1 MPVCLLL
8 LLAGGGIPASPD
20 PGRNL
25 YLDGIDD
32 YAYRSSGSISLPS
45 GDFTLEL
52 EFACFNLEDNPF
64 LFDALG
70 STAGDGIEVRLANY
84 LVELTMNDN
93 PSSPNDYTL
102 SSVTLANGQ
111 HYHLAITYNGTSGE
125 TNVFLNGIKYT
136 AFASQ
141 AFEPRN
147 ALYLGRRD
155 YTSSG
160 FFEGYLD
167 DIHISDT
174 IRYTADFTPSP
185 DEPSHDGN
193 TVAVFLFNEEGGA
206 SSFAS
211 SAGSWDDL
219 YAQAGASTRPFETI
233 DYTRAWAYLGSPGE
247 ANSVSSF
254 DFSSSALTLEF
265 DARFE
270 QGASGTFLKLNP
282 SGAKRG
288 TLKRGAELL
297 TIHVDGTSPF
307 GSVVVTAHLN
317 GQSFSLGENLDPAK
331 WYRFTLEWANGLGKQ
346 AGANGA
352 RWYVNGLHTNTL
364 TSASLPSGTHDLI
377 LDGANVALDNLALH
391 DIARGTSA
399 FFPSPMVI
407 DGDTLAVYRFD
418 ETEDLPSSFADA
430 LGSKHLSASDV
441 ESAECL
447 DEPRQN
453 TLELTGGSAYYLGGS
468 LSFPT
473 SWSLEFWVNHQGS
486 TVHQTLFD
494 NSMGGSSGLALFL
507 NASNM
512 LMANINGNSY
522 PLMALAPNFW
532 FHVMVTFEDGAS
544 LPSAWL
550 HKAGTGGILRAYLH
564 GIGTFQTDGVEFSN
578 STNPLRVGNGF
589 AAVSSLIGEMDD
601 LRLSS
606 LRSNGSFS
614 PPHYALEPISLSS
627 RLWHFDESDPAV
639 FSDEMAA
646 STLSYCSGIVISPQP
661 ASQNT
666 CTGASVTLACDVTE
680 GSPDFQWYK
689 DSTLIPGATS
699 HELTFDPVSLADAG
713 TYLCRIS
720 NACESVDTANAVLTV
735 NEGVTLNS
743 SASPSSLCVGDP
755 LSLTVSAT
763 YGAGTLGYQW
773 HKNGSPL
780 SGETTATFSIA
791 AVTQADSGAF
801 HCLITPDNGCPA
813 VHSGT
818 YLVTVEPT
826 LVEVDSPETIC
837 WLGGSATLNS
847 TNLCGTSGSYAWT
860 GPGTIDSPSSAS
872 TSVTPPATRGAYTY
886 QLTFT
891 PNLGPTIIRNVLV
904 LEIEGDWALLGD
916 GDIDLDDLLEMVS
929 GWPATYQSQHDV
941 APVSAGDGRIDVRD
955 MILMTPCL

>member
-1 MPVCLLL
+1 MPIFLLL

-20 PGRNL
+20 QGRHL

-45 GDFTLEL
+45 GDFTIEL

-70 STAGDGIEVRLANY
+70 STAGDGIEVQLANY
-84 LVELTMNDN
+84 HIELSMNDN
-93 PSSPNDYTL
+93 PSSPNEYTL

-111 HYHLAITYNGTSGE
+111 HYHLAITYDGTSGE
-125 TNVFLNGIKYT
+125 TNLFLNGIKYS

-141 AFEPRN
+141 VFEARN
-147 ALYLGRRD
+147 SLYLGRRD
-155 YTSSG
+155 YTSAG
-160 FFEGYLD
+160 FFAGYLD
-167 DIHISDT
+167 DIHVSDT
-174 IRYTADFTPSP
+174 IRYTTDFTPSHAN
-185 DEPSHDGN
+185 PSSDGN
-193 TVAVFLFNEEGGA
+193 TLALFLFNEEGGA

-211 SAGSWDDL
+211 SAGSWDGL
-219 YAQAGASTRPFETI
+219 YAQADATTRPYETI
-233 DYTRAWAYLGSPGE
+233 DFTRAWAYLGSPGE
-247 ANSVSSF
+247 ASSTDSF
-254 DFSSSALTLEF
+254 DFSSTALTLEF

-270 QGASGTFLKLNP
+270 RGASGTFLKLNP
-282 SGAKRG
+282 AGPKRG
-288 TLKRGAELL
+288 TPKRGAELL
-297 TIHVDGTSPF
+297 TIYADGSGPS
-307 GSVVVTAHLN
+307 GSIALTAHLN
-317 GQSFSLGENLDPAK
+317 GQSFPLGESLEPAT
-331 WYRFTLEWANGLGKQ
+331 WYRLTLEWANGLGKQ

-352 RWYVNGLHTNTL
+352 RWYANGYQTNAL
-364 TSASLPSGTHDLI
+364 TSSTLPSGIHDLI
-377 LDGANVALDNLALH
+377 LDGANVALDNMALH
-391 DIARGTSA
+391 DVSRGTSA

-418 ETEDLPSSFADA
+418 ETDDLPASFADA

-447 DEPRQN
+447 DEPRLG
-453 TLELTGGSAYYLGGS
+453 TLTLTGGTAYYLGGS
-468 LSFPT
+468 LSLPT
-473 SWSLEFWVNHQGS
+473 SWSLEFWLNHQGS

-494 NSMGGSSGLALFL
+494 NSQGGTSGLSLFL
-507 NASNM
+507 NSSNILLAS
-512 LMANINGNSY
+512 INGSNY
-522 PLMALAPNFW
+522 PLMTLPTHTWA
-532 FHVMVTFEDGAS
+532 HVMVTFEDGAS

-550 HKAGTGGILRAYLH
+550 HKAGVGGIVRGYRD
-564 GIGTFQTDGVEFSN
+564 GVRTFQTDGVEFSN
-578 STNPLRVGNGF
+578 SANPLRLGNGF
-589 AAVSSLIGEMDD
+589 SAVTGLIGEMDD
-601 LRLSS
+601 LRLCS
-606 LRSNGSFS
+606 LRSNGHFS

-639 FSDEMAA
+639 FSDELA
-646 STLSYCSGIVISPQP
+646 SATLSYCTGIVISPQP

-666 CTGASVTLACDVTE
+666 CTGASVTLACDVTD

-699 HELTFDPVSLADAG
+699 HELTFDPVSLADGG
-713 TYLCRIS
+713 TYMCRIS

-773 HKNGSPL
+773 HKNGAPL
-780 SGETTATFSIA
+780 SGETHATFAIA

-818 YLVTVEPT
+818 YVVTVEPT
-826 LVEVDSPETIC
+826 IVEVDSPETIC
-837 WLGGSATLNS
+837 WLGGSASLNS

-860 GPGTIDSPSSAS
+860 GPGTIDSPASAS
-872 TSVTPPATRGAYTY
+872 TSVTPPATRGAYNY

-891 PNLGPTIIRNVLV
+891 PTLGPTIIRNVLV
-904 LEIEGDWALLGD
+904 LEIEGDWALIGD

-929 GWPATYQSQHDV
+929 GWPANYQSQHDV

-955 MILMTPCL
+955 LVLMTPCL